1 MNYTEIKIATIKEF
15 GFENYKFCRASA
27 DFRLTLSLSDSQGKY
42 IKFNQT
48 VISQNIASLIHNLLF
63 VFEIKNTFELIGKT
77 IRVEL
82 QNNIPI
88 GIGTQKWMIHFDGH
102 GNFSSKDA

>member
-15 GFENYKFCRASA
+15 GFENYVFCSA
-27 DFRLTLSLSDSQGKY
+27 GDHFRLTISLLDNQGKY
-42 IKFNQT
+42 IKFNQM

-88 GIGTQKWMIHFDGH
+88 GIGTQEWMLHFNGH
-102 GNFSSKDA
+102 GDFST